1 MKNDAEVSSLL
12 CPYFDVMLLKLKA
25 LIPSVRGETTQPVLQ
40 WLVPLLYQ
48 AELLIKLSY
57 GFN

>member
-12 CPYFDVMLLKLKA
+12 CPHFDVMLLKLKA

-48 AELLIKLSY
+48 AELLIK
-57 GFN
+57 